1 MWWYQYT
8 LLIDIKPLW
17 GCSWGEKNGYNNH
30 GYFTTTNWHMISFIV
45 AENALIISKCTP
57 KVQGIGS
64 NSGVERSRWYTLEGA
79 SGPATVEQTFP
90 GIFHD

>member
-1 MWWYQYT
+1 
-8 LLIDIKPLW
+8 
-17 GCSWGEKNGYNNH
+17 
-30 GYFTTTNWHMISFIV
+30 MISFIV